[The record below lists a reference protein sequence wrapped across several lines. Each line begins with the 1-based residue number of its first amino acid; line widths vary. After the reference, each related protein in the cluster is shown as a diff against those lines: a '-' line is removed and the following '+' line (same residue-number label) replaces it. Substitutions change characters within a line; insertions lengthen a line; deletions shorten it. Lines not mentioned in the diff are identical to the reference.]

1 MAHTEVPILAD
12 AIARNS
18 GVVLSLPSAGMLR
31 NHKSRFLSDDEN
43 GFWIESAAG
52 DRQLIDELIALARPV
67 GISFRAGPQKV
78 SFTAP
83 MLRRDTQF
91 RVNAETI
98 IEAIQ
103 LTFPA
108 EVKTVQ
114 RRNNYRVRVPG
125 DGELMIRAWRV
136 AEHFYISDKPM
147 ATAEL
152 VTKIR
157 DLSVGGVGLMLYP
170 KNEEPPKVIMGER
183 LRISIR
189 YHDADELIIEG
200 RVRFLPPAG
209 TEPPIRCGVQFKE
222 AGKRSGRPRKARR
235 ADAYSLGEIQR
246 ERGPPHQARHA
257 DGVRLSSPQ
266 FHANQTTTI
275 EKLLHWSKNSS
286 KDMSSLFCDAHPKWF
301 CERR

>member
-52 DRQLIDELIALARPV
+52 DRQLIDELIAFAPRGHQLSR
-67 GISFRAGPQKV
+67 GPQKV

-125 DGELMIRAWRV
+125 DGELMIRTWRV

-189 YHDADELIIEG
+189 YHDADELIVEG
-200 RVRFLPPAG
+200 RVPLPPAG
-209 TEPPIRCGVQFKE
+209 RHGAAGTLRRAVQE
-222 AGKRSGRPRKARR
+222 AGKRSGRPRKARG
-235 ADAYSLGEIQR
+235 ADTHRRRTPGEEVRRTRLGM
-246 ERGPPHQARHA
+246 
-257 DGVRLSSPQ
+257 
-266 FHANQTTTI
+266 QT
-275 EKLLHWSKNSS
+275 
-286 KDMSSLFCDAHPKWF
+286 A
-301 CERR
+301 